1 MSVLKRPG
9 FYSRFNTFRK
19 NLEVLGIQPMTILLS
34 VRQTYALNLRKN
46 VDKMGLNINK
56 EKINNIIKDKNKQT

>member
-1 MSVLKRPG
+1 MNVLKRPE
-9 FYSRFNTFRK
+9 FYSKFNTFRK
-19 NLEVLGIQPMTILLS
+19 NLEVLEIQPMTILLS
-34 VRQTYALNLRKN
+34 ARQTYALNLRKN